1 MTIEKTETLDLG
13 AIVVEGQRLWNVPTN
28 QLNATIR
35 MDLAGRAQLIKALIN
50 WEESIEVYGAS
61 GEFYSIY
68 LRSIEGYPL
77 D

>member
-1 MTIEKTETLDLG
+1 MTNTEDPGT
-13 AIVVEGQRLWNVPTN
+13 IVVEGQRLWDVPTN

-35 MDLAGRAQLIKALIN
+35 MDLAGRAQLIKALISGAD
-50 WEESIEVYGAS
+50 SIEVYGAS